1 VSLYVSFSRRLLVGG
16 ALILVASS
24 APAVSGRE
32 PPPAGFII
40 HAYQG
45 MIAKNGGKC
54 LDYQPEVTGSPLFLN
69 DCPAAHP
76 VVVETIP
83 NQRFEVFLRAG
94 SKRIG
99 VRRGPIIILSAPESS
114 GAFEDELPMEL
125 QDPKTDPFGLADQT
139 FALDG
144 DSIIL
149 ASDRKMVAKVHN
161 ARGTNGTPIVVGLR
175 QLSAEELW
183 DMRAADG
190 SASFPTAAFKRIS
203 TPEGLLAT
211 LSTNDCPSKG
221 WDCAP
226 ELEPG
231 HVLVIDGF
239 IELPHGLPPMQIPA
253 GTTIR
258 GDRRGVLGTGRIIK
272 PSTGEDFEI
281 MFGVLGNNVRVTGLH
296 LRGPSRSSDGDQE
309 QSNGIRVPEQVAQGT
324 IIDHNDIS
332 DWTWR
337 GVYVLAGQAES
348 NPADLECSDVSTP
361 RFRPSVTWVA
371 RNFIHHN
378 RQQEKGYGVNAN
390 SGAFPLIDGNIF
402 YENRH
407 AIAGTA
413 ATSGTGY
420 RAWHN
425 FVLSVSPLQRGV
437 FHTHDFDMHG
447 TDSGGKGGR
456 AGGYMD
462 LYRNT
467 FLGTNRHNFEVRGT
481 PCDFVEFR
489 NNVSLQER
497 DDALSLDVG
506 VFGSGSVI
514 WVVPPEPEQFE
525 LPNPTD
531 SLGVG
536 DFDGDGV
543 QDMFIATGTAWYY
556 SPHAVAEWR
565 LINDNPDRLETLR
578 FGDFDGDGRTD
589 VLGKNGVNLV
599 VSWGGVSEWEKVNEL
614 DAPISDLAIGD
625 FDASGQADIFYAD
638 GETWWVAY
646 DNDPFVPTQTSGFR
660 VKDLRFGDFNA
671 DKRTD
676 VFGVVSN
683 AWRVS
688 YSAESSWM
696 FLRSKLTDKV
706 DTLRVADF
714 DGNGIDDIA
723 TYSVQVV
730 NPTTTPVAVM
740 SWKISRDGTGGWKT
754 LLKPT
759 SLPFAGIGNFVAD
772 DPRAGLLIWSENT
785 WLRVNFGE
793 SSKPRHARQHM
804 R

>member
-1 VSLYVSFSRRLLVGG
+1 MSLSPSVSRYVLFCA
-16 ALILVASS
+16 ALIFAASS
-24 APAVSGRE
+24 SPRIRSQE
-32 PPPAGFII
+32 LPPTGFII

-54 LDYQPEVTGSPLFLN
+54 LDYQPEATGSAIFLN

-83 NQRFEVFLRAG
+83 DQRFEVFLRAG

-114 GAFEDELPMEL
+114 AAFEDELPLEL

-139 FALDG
+139 FVLDG

-149 ASDRKMVAKVHN
+149 ASDRKLVAKVHN
-161 ARGTNGTPIVVGLR
+161 ARGANGTPIVVGTR
-175 QLSAEELW
+175 QLSIEEFW

-203 TPEGLLAT
+203 TIEELLAT

-226 ELEPG
+226 ELGPG
-231 HVLVIDGF
+231 HVLVIDGV
-239 IELPHGLPPMQIPA
+239 IELPPGLPPLQIPA

-272 PSTGEDFEI
+272 PTAGKDFEI
-281 MFGVLGNNVRVTGLH
+281 MFGVVGNNVRVTGLH

-309 QSNGIRVPEQVAQGT
+309 QSNGIRVPEHVVQGT

-337 GVYVLAGQAES
+337 GVYVIAGQAES
-348 NPADLECSDVSTP
+348 NPADLECTDTSTP
-361 RFRPSVTWVA
+361 RFRPSVTWIS

-390 SGAFPLIDGNIF
+390 SGAFPLIDGNVF

-413 ATSGTGY
+413 STSHTGY

-425 FVLSVSPLQRGV
+425 FVLSVAPLQRGI

-462 LYRNT
+462 LYKNT

-489 NNVSLQER
+489 NNVSLQEQW
-497 DDALSLDVG
+497 DALSLDVG
-506 VFGSGSVI
+506 IFGSGSVT
-514 WVVPPEPEQFE
+514 WVIPPEPEQFE
-525 LPNPTD
+525 LPNPTNQ
-531 SLGVG
+531 LGVG

-589 VLGKNGVNLV
+589 VLGKNGLDLV

-614 DAPISDLAIGD
+614 DAPISDLAVGD
-625 FDASGQADIFYAD
+625 FDESGQADIFYAD
-638 GETWWVAY
+638 GESWFVAY
-646 DNDPFVPTQTSGFR
+646 DNGPFVQTQTSSFR
-660 VKDLRFGDFNA
+660 VKDLRFGDFNG
-671 DKRTD
+671 DGQTD

-688 YSAESSWM
+688 YSATSTWT

-706 DTLRVADF
+706 DALWIADF
-714 DGNGIDDIA
+714 DGNGTDDIL
-723 TYSVQVV
+723 TYAIQVV
-730 NPTTTPVAVM
+730 SPATTPVVVYN
-740 SWKISRDGTGGWKT
+740 WKVSRDGTTGWKPLLKTT
-754 LLKPT
+754 LL
-759 SLPFAGIGNFVAD
+759 FAAIGKFVPD
-772 DPRAGLLIWSENT
+772 DPKAGLLVWNENT
-785 WLRVNFGE
+785 WWRANLGTSEV
-793 SSKPRHARQHM
+793 PRHARQHM